1 MLFNWYKQSTAI
13 VSWNG
18 ILSSSYHLCSGVRQG
33 GCLSP
38 VLFAVYVDTI
48 IQIIQKHCLGC
59 HIGLRSMGVIMYA
72 DDLLLISGSVTD
84 LQAMINI
91 CMTELSNLDLTVNT
105 KKSVCM
111 RIGKNCKAS
120 CSNVFIESIPI
131 PWSNRISYLGITIQ
145 SSFKLMVDLKECRAK
160 FYRSFNCLYSKIYLA
175 NEYLIVSLIKS
186 FCTPVIMHS
195 LCALNLNA
203 SILNGLDNLLYN
215 TFGKIFKTFDHKI
228 LNSCMFYMNCWPMSS
243 EFQCRKINL

>member
-1 MLFNWYKQSTAI
+1 
-13 VSWNG
+13 
-18 ILSSSYHLCSGVRQG
+18 
-33 GCLSP
+33 
-38 VLFAVYVDTI
+38 
-48 IQIIQKHCLGC
+48 
-59 HIGLRSMGVIMYA
+59 
-72 DDLLLISGSVTD
+72 
-84 LQAMINI
+84 
-91 CMTELSNLDLTVNT
+91 
-105 KKSVCM
+105 M
-111 RIGKNCKAS
+111 RIGKNFKAS
-120 CSNVFIESIPI
+120 CSNVSIESIPI
-131 PWSNRISYLGITIQ
+131 PWSNRISYLGITIR

-195 LCALNLNA
+195 ICALNLNA

-243 EFQCRKINL
+243 EFHCRKINFLIKLNKIENECTRTWFEISGRRELSHLCNELKIESHSASQIKKDIWSSFSRNAVFV